1 MSEEVRSQVFE
12 PFYTTKA
19 EDKGTGLGLAMVYS
33 FVSQAGGKV
42 NLESA
47 EGQGTSFH
55 LILPECSSA
64 DASCRDDSSR
74 SVLQGDLQGTL
85 LVVEDD
91 DQVRSMLVG
100 ILRGFGHTVLEA
112 CDASQAVPLGEHY
125 EESIDVLVTDIVMPG
140 MDGIQM
146 ARRLIRSRKNMGLLF
161 ISGYT
166 SRAEELRELM
176 HRGAGF
182 LLKPFSPDSLLH
194 AVEQQLH
201 RASQGRWESDAP
213 EPEDEPSFGIRSTDS
228 QN

>member
-1 MSEEVRSQVFE
+1 
-12 PFYTTKA
+12 
-19 EDKGTGLGLAMVYS
+19 
-33 FVSQAGGKV
+33 V

-47 EGQGTSFH
+47 EGRGTSFH

-64 DASCRDDSSR
+64 DAPCRDEVSR
-74 SVLQGDLQGTL
+74 GALAGNLQGTL

-125 EESIDVLVTDIVMPG
+125 EDAIDVLVTDIVMPG

-146 ARRLIRSRKNMGLLF
+146 ARRLLRSRRDMGLLF

-166 SRAEELRELM
+166 SRTEELRELM
-176 HRGAGF
+176 QHGAGF
-182 LLKPFSPDSLLH
+182 LLKPFSPDSLLQG
-194 AVEQQLH
+194 VEEQL
-201 RASQGRWESDAP
+201 RRTCKGTWQSDAP
-213 EPEDEPSFGIRSTDS
+213 DAQGVQPCQIRVSDS